1 MNKLVLS
8 TCGIAKIRLSLYIFW
23 EPGYQAPHGYAALLV
38 THRIIKD
45 TILMI
50 TLNNTILIITLLTH
64 RIIRDTTVIITLMTH
79 GIIKDTTVIIT
90 LVTLKIMKNT
100 LLILTL
106 LTTVIITLVTYTV
119 LQE

>member
-1 MNKLVLS
+1 M
-8 TCGIAKIRLSLYIFW
+8 
-23 EPGYQAPHGYAALLV
+23 
-38 THRIIKD
+38 THRIIKG

-64 RIIRDTTVIITLMTH
+64 RIIR
-79 GIIKDTTVIIT
+79 DTTVIIT